1 MVGHPVFVFYATIV
15 ISRWAFTDTAHTKRK
30 NFMREFLK
38 KALPWI
44 GTAAS
49 AATGTPFPA
58 MAAKAVSAALG
69 GKEVKPDLESIG
81 KAVQEAMLSPE
92 KVVELHKADQDFALQ
107 MGKLN
112 IENIQILEQL
122 ANADRDSARKREMT
136 VKDRMPMI
144 LGLSVTIG
152 FFSILIYVMAQGV
165 KTGSEEVVYL
175 LMGSLAAA
183 FGGIVQY
190 YFGSSAG
197 SAEKSRI
204 MAQNSNGN
212 GTK

>member
-1 MVGHPVFVFYATIV
+1 MK
-15 ISRWAFTDTAHTKRK
+15 D
-30 NFMREFLK
+30 FLK

-58 MAAKAVSAALG
+58 MAAKAISAALG
-69 GKEVKPDLESIG
+69 GQEVKPDLESIG

-92 KVVELHKADQDFALQ
+92 KVVELQKAEMEFKIKMEQ
-107 MGKLN
+107 LN
-112 IENIQILEQL
+112 IENIQVLEQI
-122 ANADRDSARKREMT
+122 AAGDRDSARKREMT

-144 LGLSVTIG
+144 LGLSVVIG
-152 FFSILIYVMAQGV
+152 FFSILIYVMAAGV

-175 LMGSLAAA
+175 LMGSLSAS
-183 FGGIVQY
+183 FGGVVQY

-197 SAEKSRI
+197 SAEKTRI
-204 MAQNSNGN
+204 MQNGN